1 MLMPVSYIVRT
12 TMSNEIVLVP
22 TSIWARFAESMA
34 RLAATALRSM
44 QGHKAADG
52 VARQAQ
58 MVLHGDLGS
67 VFDLLNGELHQL
79 AHRGGRH
86 GAGRAD
92 LRLTA
97 ALRAGDGR
105 VAADQ
110 IADDARHAQRVGHA
124 QVGIVVFAL

>member
-1 MLMPVSYIVRT
+1 MGQIRRVDG
-12 TMSNEIVLVP
+12 
-22 TSIWARFAESMA
+22 
-34 RLAATALRSM
+34 AL
-44 QGHKAADG
+44 GGDGVALNAGDLHKAADG

-58 MVLHGDLGS
+58 MVLHGDLGG

-79 AHRGGRH
+79 THRGGRH